1 MINSLATMKILFLL
15 QNDKYDKNKTLDTRA
30 EAHELKLGHT
40 IHCTVEENTFV
51 RNLVIQSA

>member
-1 MINSLATMKILFLL
+1 MRILFPL

-30 EAHELKLGHT
+30 EAHERKLGHT